1 MSRISYFFHTIFL
14 FYALD
19 IELETGCE
27 LFGTRSLPFHLIEI
41 LEIVE
46 GKHVSLFL
54 LRAGKFN
61 FVGPVL
67 ILMGHIGKE
76 KAFQMQPRTLSIY
89 VVHGGGRSLQKQ
101 SSPCH

>member
-1 MSRISYFFHTIFL
+1 MSRISYFFQTIFL

-46 GKHVSLFL
+46 GKHVSLFVESWQIQFCW
-54 LRAGKFN
+54 ACFN
-61 FVGPVL
+61 PDGP
-67 ILMGHIGKE
+67 HW
-76 KAFQMQPRTLSIY
+76 
-89 VVHGGGRSLQKQ
+89 
-101 SSPCH
+101 